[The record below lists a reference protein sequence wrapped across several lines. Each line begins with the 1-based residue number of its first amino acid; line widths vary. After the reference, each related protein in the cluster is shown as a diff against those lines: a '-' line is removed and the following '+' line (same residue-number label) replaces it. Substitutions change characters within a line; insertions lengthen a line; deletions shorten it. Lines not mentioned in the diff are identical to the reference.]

1 MANMYINAMTDLW
14 NSAGTT
20 YSSIK
25 MNVTNAASAAA
36 SKLLQLQIASVDK
49 FAVDKDGNMIAAG
62 TLTSAGT
69 ISSASHLPSTNDA
82 AALGA
87 SGTAWSDLY
96 LASGGVINWSAAD
109 VTVTHSEDQ
118 LFFGGAV
125 NGYRFDAALRP
136 QVSDGAAIGSSL
148 TPWSDL
154 YLATGAVVDFGG
166 DVSVT
171 HAADLLNF
179 TGAASGYSFD
189 ARLRPI
195 TSDGAALGDTLSQWS
210 DLYLA
215 SGAVVN
221 YSNGNVTLTHATG
234 NLTLTNGDFR
244 VTTAG
249 TNGASVVTVA
259 GTQTLTGKTL
269 TGASITGST
278 FSGTTGSFSTSINAG
293 RVTSGQ
299 ILEGASSTILANVSA
314 SPLYF
319 RPNGAGS
326 GTEQVT
332 IDTAANVVTTGSFTA
347 IGQVTSTQNFV
358 SSGASC
364 VIAATGGAGNVYLRP
379 NGAASSVEQGYQ
391 ANDGG
396 FRSCFFHTTGGG
408 TSTHSFYNGNG
419 PIGASSWGILVRG
432 NGSANTGA
440 GHFMP
445 YPTSGVVT
453 YLGFHQPSVNWW
465 AIYAAGPCITTVSW
479 AVSDAKFKSDIK
491 DCDCA
496 DAYSKVKAIGVKSY
510 HKENVS
516 MQRSGANE
524 IGFIAQEVEPLIPE
538 AVMDVP
544 IAKNDAEGNP
554 VDPTESMKV
563 TNDRTLLATLWAAVQ
578 HQAHLIEALEAK
590 LEGKAHG

>member
-69 ISSASHLPSTNDA
+69 ISSAAHLPSANDA
-82 AALGA
+82 APLGA
-87 SGTAWSDLY
+87 SGTAWSDLF

-109 VTVTHSEDQ
+109 VTISHSEDQ

-136 QVSDGAAIGSSL
+136 QVSDGAAIGSTL

-154 YLATGAVVDFGG
+154 YLATGAVVNFGG
-166 DVSVT
+166 DVSIT
-171 HAADLLNF
+171 HFADLLNF

-195 TSDGAALGDTLSQWS
+195 ISDTAALGDTLSQWS

-221 YSNGNVTLTHATG
+221 YSNGDVTLTHATG
-234 NLTLTNGDFR
+234 NLTVTNGDLR

-249 TNGASVVTVA
+249 TNGASVATLG

-269 TGASITGST
+269 TGATITGST
-278 FSGTTGSFSTSINAG
+278 FSGTTGSFSTSVYGAQ
-293 RVTSGQ
+293 VQTSQAVVATGT
-299 ILEGASSTILANVSA
+299 SVILAPTGA
-314 SPLYF
+314 GAIYL
-319 RPNGAGS
+319 RPNGYTAS
-326 GTEQVT
+326 TEQFV
-332 IDTAANVVTTGSFTA
+332 IDTAGNTTTTGSMTCL
-347 IGQVTSTQNFV
+347 QSFV
-358 SSGASC
+358 STNT
-364 VIAATGGAGNVYLRP
+364 AAVLATTGAGNVYLRP
-379 NGAASSVEQGYQ
+379 NGVNSGTGQGYQ
-391 ANDGG
+391 ASDGG
-396 FRSCFFHTTGGG
+396 FRSGFFHTTGGG

-419 PIGASSWGILVRG
+419 PIGASSWGAVLQA
-432 NGSANTGA
+432 NGSSNVGA
-440 GHFMP
+440 LLTSP
-445 YPTSGVVT
+445 YPGAPSGVS
-453 YLGFHQPSVNWW
+453 YLSFHQPSIAYWS
-465 AIYAAGPCITTVSW
+465 IYCSGPAITTSGW
-479 AVSDAKFKSDIK
+479 QVSDAKVKSNIK
-491 DCDCA
+491 SCDCH
-496 DAYSKVKAIGVKSY
+496 DAYSKVKAIAVKSY
-510 HKENVS
+510 RKDDGVVSRHNVAYDE
-516 MQRSGANE
+516 M
-524 IGFIAQEVEPLIPE
+524 GFVAQELETVIPE

-544 IAKNDAEGNP
+544 IPRQDAQGYTLESTNP
-554 VDPTESMKV
+554 
-563 TNDRTLLATLWAAVQ
+563 
-578 HQAHLIEALEAK
+578 
-590 LEGKAHG
+590 

>member
-69 ISSASHLPSTNDA
+69 ISSAAHLPSANDA
-82 AALGA
+82 APLGA
-87 SGTAWSDLY
+87 SGTAWSDLF

-109 VTVTHSEDQ
+109 VTISHSEDQ

-136 QVSDGAAIGSSL
+136 QVSDGAAIGSTL

-154 YLATGAVVDFGG
+154 YLATGAVVNFGG

-215 SGAVVN
+215 SGAVIN

-234 NLTLTNGDFR
+234 NLTVTNGDLR
-244 VTTAG
+244 VTTEG

-269 TGASITGST
+269 SGATITGST
-278 FSGTTGSFSTSINAG
+278 FSGTTGSFSTSVHG
-293 RVTSGQ
+293 GSVTSGQ
-299 ILEGASSTILANVSA
+299 IFASTGTSVIFANASAGTIYL
-314 SPLYF
+314 

-326 GTEQVT
+326 GTEQFT
-332 IDTAANVVTTGSFTA
+332 IDSAGNTVTTGNITA
-347 IGQVTSTQNFV
+347 GGSFV
-358 SSGASC
+358 STTASA
-364 VIAATGGAGNVYLRP
+364 ILGTTGAGGVYLRP
-379 NGAASSVEQGYQ
+379 NGPASGTAQGYQ
-391 ANDGG
+391 ASDGG

-408 TSTHSFYNGNG
+408 TTTHSFYNGEAG
-419 PIGASSWGILVRG
+419 PVGASSWGVIATG
-432 NGSANTGA
+432 NSSANVGGLLARLSNGA
-440 GHFMP
+440 A
-445 YPTSGVVT
+445 SA
-453 YLGFHQPSVNWW
+453 YLAFHQPNVAWW
-465 AIYAAGPCITTVSW
+465 AGYFNGPVIGQS
-479 AVSDAKFKSDIK
+479 AFQVSDIRFKSNIK
-491 DCDCA
+491 SCDCH
-496 DAYSKVKAIGVKSY
+496 DAYSKVKAIAVKSY
-510 HKENVS
+510 RKDDGVVS
-516 MQRSGANE
+516 RNHVAYDEM
-524 IGFIAQEVEPLIPE
+524 GFVAQELEQIIPE

-544 IAKNDAEGNP
+544 IPRQDDKGFALES
-554 VDPTESMKV
+554 TESMKV
-563 TNDRTLLATLWAAVQ
+563 TNDRTLLGVLWAAVQ
-578 HQAHLIEALEAK
+578 HQAHLIEELEAK
-590 LEGKAHG
+590 IEGKAHG